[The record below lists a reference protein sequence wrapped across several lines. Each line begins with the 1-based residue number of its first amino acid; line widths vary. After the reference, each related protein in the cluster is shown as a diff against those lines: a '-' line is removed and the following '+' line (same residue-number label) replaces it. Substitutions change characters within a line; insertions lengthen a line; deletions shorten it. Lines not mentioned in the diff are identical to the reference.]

1 MDLVLQIL
9 IVNTDVHDAEEENIS
24 FFQHAAI
31 EQNFM
36 FQQEFQVVQ
45 NQYMGNLVSTTF
57 YQ

>member
-24 FFQHAAI
+24 FFQHADV